1 MTSRFAKF
9 IVSMSLTV
17 FLIVSCASP
26 ATSPEMA
33 TDILTSTSPPQE
45 IPTSTVPP
53 TAIPPASEG
62 FTPSADD
69 IAIEPDKNTLI
80 ITTGYGRILKNGV
93 KDWTAVVSGEWL
105 ENGDQIQLTEDS
117 NAMIWLK
124 DGSLIAFSGL
134 TDFKLINAD
143 KDPASG
149 RIKVSGQLFT
159 GMVLAQVV
167 PLPTA
172 DSIFQI
178 HFATNFISVDY
189 SESAAAEYK
198 KGAVEA
204 EDVATYFGGELG
216 EDEDTFIQIQGSLK
230 MYDVQKVGENF
241 YAVEYPSPADSSAEI
256 NIPVLDDDTIEGEI
270 QSLLPEIG
278 VAMRLLTSSQ
288 PASMGAESVLKVIAN
303 GILPSGGKQRVI
315 GFSTTDGSAM
325 EIPFSKIKTVKPD
338 LYQMSLPQLTL
349 IPPDD
354 TSGQPATHGMSRKI
368 LTNVGLFLP
377 AHEQKSH
384 YIRRIC
390 RPEYGFGCKYPA
402 GCDKKTGNGC
412 ELTTGCNLV
421 TKNGCKKLILT
432 CKPTYCMSVRASI
445 CSLTYP
451 KYVLKCIAN
460 KKGDCD
466 KFYDPAKFTLLEAE
480 NCCVCNPPNTMN
492 LPGWIYFHMDDCS
505 APGARP
511 AGTCGPSTC
520 R

>member
-1 MTSRFAKF
+1 MKSRFAKF
-9 IVSMSLTV
+9 FVSMSLTV

-26 ATSPEMA
+26 ATSPEAA
-33 TDILTSTSPPQE
+33 TDIPTSTSPPQE
-45 IPTSTVPP
+45 IPTNAMPP
-53 TAIPPASEG
+53 TASPPASEG

-117 NAMIWLK
+117 NAMIWLR
-124 DGSLIAFSGL
+124 DGSLIAFSGP
-134 TDFKLINAD
+134 TDFRLINAD
-143 KDPASG
+143 KDSASG
-149 RIKVSGQLFT
+149 RIKVTGQLFT

-178 HFATNFISVDY
+178 HFATNLISVDY
-189 SESAAAEYK
+189 SESAAVEYK
-198 KGAVEA
+198 KGTVEA
-204 EDVATYFGGELG
+204 EDVSAYFGGELG
-216 EDEDTFIQIQGSLK
+216 EDEDTFIQIQGPLK
-230 MYDVQKVGENF
+230 MYDVQKVGENY

-256 NIPVLDDDTIEGEI
+256 NIPVLDDETIEGEI

-349 IPPDD
+349 IPSES
-354 TSGQPATHGMSRKI
+354 TSGQSATHGMSRKI
-368 LTNVGLFLP
+368 LMNASLFLP
-377 AHEQKSH
+377 AHELGSRYSQK
-384 YIRRIC
+384 IC
-390 RPEYGFGCKYPA
+390 RPEYGYGCKYPA
-402 GCDKKTGNGC
+402 GCDKKTGQGC
-412 ELTTGCNLV
+412 ELATGCNLV
-421 TKNGCKKLILT
+421 TRKGCQKARKHCLT
-432 CKPTYCMSVRASI
+432 GGTMLTI
-445 CSLTYP
+445 CYRTYP
-451 KYVLKCIAN
+451 KYALKCKAN
-460 KKGDCD
+460 VKGDCD

-480 NCCVCNPPNTMN
+480 NCCVCNPPNTKN
-492 LPGWIYFHMDDCS
+492 LPGWKYFHMDDCS
-505 APGARP
+505 EPGARP

-520 R
+520 K